1 MPYIKFSAD
10 EALMEEI
17 RDFYEAPSY
26 PNKKNPYLVF
36 QVKTLDNVQVTCYK
50 SKEIYTL
57 MFSGDRNKIIDEA
70 LIFIDNPVV
79 IDEKTINKDYLDN
92 SYQIGTDEVG
102 VGDFFGPLVVAATYV
117 TPENLNLIEKL
128 GIKDSKKLTDTKILE
143 IGPIVEKYF
152 LHEVCLCS
160 PKKLVDLKNNG
171 WNMHKIMANLHNT
184 AQNNLLSKI
193 KVNPSTKIYID
204 EFSNENLY
212 FKYLVTNK
220 PNLLDFVYDHFSV
233 CLSCFSRSANTTHD
247 TTQYNKSYF
256 CFLQEGCEKI
266 YHFLKIWEKMNEYFK
281 TEIPKGAGEEVDK
294 TVQKLLRKYSLKDLK
309 PYMKTFFRNY
319 KDIEK

>member
-220 PNLLDFVYDHFSV
+220 PNLPIHFETKGESLYPSV
-233 CLSCFSRSANTTHD
+233 ACSSVLAR
-247 TTQYNKSYF
+247 
-256 CFLQEGCEKI
+256 

-281 TEIPKGAGEEVDK
+281 TEIPKGAGEEVDDDVK
-294 TVQKLLRKYSLKDLK
+294 EQCVIMSKYEGYIDKQLKQPMEGQNGNNK
-309 PYMKTFFRNY
+309 NEWYNNF
-319 KDIEK
+319 

>member
-220 PNLLDFVYDHFSV
+220 PNLPIHFEIKGESLYPSV
-233 CLSCFSRSANTTHD
+233 ACSSVLAR
-247 TTQYNKSYF
+247 
-256 CFLQEGCEKI
+256 

>member
-70 LIFIDNPVV
+70 LIFIDDPVV

-220 PNLLDFVYDHFSV
+220 PNLPIHFETKGESLYPSV
-233 CLSCFSRSANTTHD
+233 ACSSVLAR
-247 TTQYNKSYF
+247 
-256 CFLQEGCEKI
+256 

>member
-70 LIFIDNPVV
+70 LIFIDDPVV
-79 IDEKTINKDYLDN
+79 IYEKTINKDYLDN

-220 PNLLDFVYDHFSV
+220 PNLPIHFETKGESLYPSV
-233 CLSCFSRSANTTHD
+233 ACSSVLAR
-247 TTQYNKSYF
+247 
-256 CFLQEGCEKI
+256 

>member
-70 LIFIDNPVV
+70 LIFIDDPVV

-212 FKYLVTNK
+212 FNYLVTNK
-220 PNLLDFVYDHFSV
+220 PNLPIHFETKGESLYPSV
-233 CLSCFSRSANTTHD
+233 ACSSVLAR
-247 TTQYNKSYF
+247 
-256 CFLQEGCEKI
+256 
-266 YHFLKIWEKMNEYFK
+266 YHFLKIWKKMNEYFK

-294 TVQKLLRKYSLKDLK
+294 TIQKLLRKYSLKDLK

>member
-220 PNLLDFVYDHFSV
+220 PNFPIHFETKGESLYPSV
-233 CLSCFSRSANTTHD
+233 ACSSVLAR
-247 TTQYNKSYF
+247 
-256 CFLQEGCEKI
+256 

>member
-57 MFSGDRNKIIDEA
+57 MFSGDKNKIIDEA
-70 LIFIDNPVV
+70 LIFIDDPVV

-220 PNLLDFVYDHFSV
+220 PNLPIHFETKGESLYPSV
-233 CLSCFSRSANTTHD
+233 ACSSVLAR
-247 TTQYNKSYF
+247 
-256 CFLQEGCEKI
+256 

-294 TVQKLLRKYSLKDLK
+294 TVQKLLKKYSLKDLK

>member
-57 MFSGDRNKIIDEA
+57 MFSGDKNKIIDEA
-70 LIFIDNPVV
+70 LIFIDDPVV

-220 PNLLDFVYDHFSV
+220 PNLPIHFETKGESLYPSV
-233 CLSCFSRSANTTHD
+233 ACSSVLAR
-247 TTQYNKSYF
+247 
-256 CFLQEGCEKI
+256 

>member
-70 LIFIDNPVV
+70 LIFIDDPVV

-220 PNLLDFVYDHFSV
+220 PNLPIHFETKGESLYPSV
-233 CLSCFSRSANTTHD
+233 ACSSILAR
-247 TTQYNKSYF
+247 
-256 CFLQEGCEKI
+256 

>member
-128 GIKDSKKLTDTKILE
+128 GIKDSKKLTYTKILE

-220 PNLLDFVYDHFSV
+220 PNLPIHFETKGESLYPSV
-233 CLSCFSRSANTTHD
+233 ACSSVLAR
-247 TTQYNKSYF
+247 
-256 CFLQEGCEKI
+256 

>member
-70 LIFIDNPVV
+70 LIFIDDPVV

-220 PNLLDFVYDHFSV
+220 PNLPIHFETKGESLYTSV
-233 CLSCFSRSANTTHD
+233 ACSSVLAR
-247 TTQYNKSYF
+247 
-256 CFLQEGCEKI
+256 

>member
-70 LIFIDNPVV
+70 LIFIDDPVV

-128 GIKDSKKLTDTKILE
+128 RIKDSKKLTDTKILE

-220 PNLLDFVYDHFSV
+220 PNLPIHFETKGESLYPSV
-233 CLSCFSRSANTTHD
+233 ACSSVLAR
-247 TTQYNKSYF
+247 
-256 CFLQEGCEKI
+256 

>member
-220 PNLLDFVYDHFSV
+220 PNLPIHFETKGESLYPSV
-233 CLSCFSRSANTTHD
+233 ACSSVLAR
-247 TTQYNKSYF
+247 
-256 CFLQEGCEKI
+256 
-266 YHFLKIWEKMNEYFK
+266 YHFLKILEKMNEYFK

>member
-220 PNLLDFVYDHFSV
+220 PNLPIHFETKGESLYPSV
-233 CLSCFSRSANTTHD
+233 ACSSVLAR
-247 TTQYNKSYF
+247 
-256 CFLQEGCEKI
+256 
-266 YHFLKIWEKMNEYFK
+266 YHLLKIWEKMNEYFK

-294 TVQKLLRKYSLKDLK
+294 TVQKLLKKYSLKDLK

>member
-36 QVKTLDNVQVTCYK
+36 QVKTFDNVQVTCYK

-220 PNLLDFVYDHFSV
+220 PNLPIHFETKGESLYPSV
-233 CLSCFSRSANTTHD
+233 ACSSVLAR
-247 TTQYNKSYF
+247 
-256 CFLQEGCEKI
+256 

>member
-117 TPENLNLIEKL
+117 THENLNLIEKL

-220 PNLLDFVYDHFSV
+220 PNLPIHFETKGESLYPSV
-233 CLSCFSRSANTTHD
+233 ACSSVLAR
-247 TTQYNKSYF
+247 
-256 CFLQEGCEKI
+256 

>member
-70 LIFIDNPVV
+70 LIFIDDPVV

-220 PNLLDFVYDHFSV
+220 PNLPIHFETKGESLYPSV
-233 CLSCFSRSANTTHD
+233 ACSSVLAR
-247 TTQYNKSYF
+247 
-256 CFLQEGCEKI
+256 

-294 TVQKLLRKYSLKDLK
+294 TVQKLLKKYSLKDLK

>member
-128 GIKDSKKLTDTKILE
+128 GIKDSKKLTDTKILK

-220 PNLLDFVYDHFSV
+220 PNLPIHFETKGESLYPSV
-233 CLSCFSRSANTTHD
+233 ACSSVLAR
-247 TTQYNKSYF
+247 
-256 CFLQEGCEKI
+256 

>member
-57 MFSGDRNKIIDEA
+57 MFLGDRNKIIDEA
-70 LIFIDNPVV
+70 LIFIDDPVV

-220 PNLLDFVYDHFSV
+220 PNLPIHFETKGESLYPSV
-233 CLSCFSRSANTTHD
+233 ACSSVLAR
-247 TTQYNKSYF
+247 
-256 CFLQEGCEKI
+256 

>member
-220 PNLLDFVYDHFSV
+220 PNLPIHFETKGESLYPSV
-233 CLSCFSRSANTTHD
+233 ACSSVLAR
-247 TTQYNKSYF
+247 
-256 CFLQEGCEKI
+256 

-309 PYMKTFFRNY
+309 PYIKTFFRNY

>member
-128 GIKDSKKLTDTKILE
+128 RIKDSKKLTDTKILE

-220 PNLLDFVYDHFSV
+220 PNLPIHFETKGESLYPSV
-233 CLSCFSRSANTTHD
+233 ACSSVLAR
-247 TTQYNKSYF
+247 
-256 CFLQEGCEKI
+256 

>member
-220 PNLLDFVYDHFSV
+220 PNLPIHFETKGESLYPSV
-233 CLSCFSRSANTTHD
+233 ACSSVLAR
-247 TTQYNKSYF
+247 
-256 CFLQEGCEKI
+256 

-294 TVQKLLRKYSLKDLK
+294 TVQKLLKKYSLKDLK
-309 PYMKTFFRNY
+309 PYIKTFFRNY

>member
-128 GIKDSKKLTDTKILE
+128 GIKDSKKLTDTKILK

-220 PNLLDFVYDHFSV
+220 PNLPIHFETKGESLYPSV
-233 CLSCFSRSANTTHD
+233 ACSSVLAR
-247 TTQYNKSYF
+247 
-256 CFLQEGCEKI
+256 

-319 KDIEK
+319 KNIEK

>member
-36 QVKTLDNVQVTCYK
+36 QVKTLDNIQVTCYK

-220 PNLLDFVYDHFSV
+220 PNLPIHFETKGESLYPSV
-233 CLSCFSRSANTTHD
+233 ACSSVLAR
-247 TTQYNKSYF
+247 
-256 CFLQEGCEKI
+256 

>member
-171 WNMHKIMANLHNT
+171 WNMHKIMANLHNN

-220 PNLLDFVYDHFSV
+220 PNLPIHFETKGESLYPSV
-233 CLSCFSRSANTTHD
+233 ACSSVLAR
-247 TTQYNKSYF
+247 
-256 CFLQEGCEKI
+256 

>member
-79 IDEKTINKDYLDN
+79 IDEKTINKNYLDN

-220 PNLLDFVYDHFSV
+220 PNLPIHFETKGESLYPSV
-233 CLSCFSRSANTTHD
+233 ACSSVLAR
-247 TTQYNKSYF
+247 
-256 CFLQEGCEKI
+256 

>member
-70 LIFIDNPVV
+70 LIFIDDPVV

-212 FKYLVTNK
+212 FKYLVTK
-220 PNLLDFVYDHFSV
+220 RPNLPIHFETKGESLYPSV
-233 CLSCFSRSANTTHD
+233 ACSSVLAR
-247 TTQYNKSYF
+247 
-256 CFLQEGCEKI
+256 
-266 YHFLKIWEKMNEYFK
+266 YHFLKIWEKMNAHFK
-281 TEIPKGAGEEVDK
+281 IEIPKGAGEEVDK
-294 TVQKLLRKYSLKDLK
+294 TVQKLLRQYSLDELK

-319 KDIEK
+319 KDIEE